1 MSNQRYLRG
10 NIESLVVVERFILNL
25 KKEFAGFVR
34 QSPLS
39 EKNQDE
45 GEVILKGLDYLR
57 SPYKSSAHY
66 RCRYRHRP

>member
-1 MSNQRYLRG
+1 MRNQQYLRG
-10 NIESLVVVERFILNL
+10 NIESLIVVERFILHL
-25 KKEFAGFVR
+25 KMEFAGFAR

-45 GEVILKGLDYLR
+45 GEAVLKGLDYLR